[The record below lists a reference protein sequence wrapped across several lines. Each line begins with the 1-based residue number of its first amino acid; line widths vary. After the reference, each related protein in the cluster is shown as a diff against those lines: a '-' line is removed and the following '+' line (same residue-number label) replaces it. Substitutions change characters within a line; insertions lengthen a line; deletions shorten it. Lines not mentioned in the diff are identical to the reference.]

1 MTNVLQAIRRL
12 LLLGSVMAVIAST
25 GVTAGCARHPDQA
38 GPNRGAGRRV
48 AGQKPVTDGQ
58 KAPGTARQNAP
69 AAGPGAAGP
78 GAGTGA
84 RPGAGTRPALP
95 PTPRTVED
103 VIGPLSPVARARYG
117 AACRRAGV
125 AWPPKRV
132 MLLAFKHE
140 RQLEVWGANAA
151 GSYALLYRHR
161 VLAASGGPGPKRRE
175 GDEQV
180 PEGFYDITEL
190 NPNSQFHLSM
200 RVGYPNADDLA
211 HARVDRTAMGGD
223 IYIHGNHL
231 SIGCL
236 AIGDPGIEEL
246 FGLMA
251 QVPRGSRR
259 IVIAP
264 FDFRRHPNAAYPKEA
279 AWVHEMYGRMK
290 KFLAAFKR

>member
-1 MTNVLQAIRRL
+1 
-12 LLLGSVMAVIAST
+12 MALIAST
-25 GVTAGCARHPDQA
+25 SVAAGCTRQPDQA
-38 GPNRGAGRRV
+38 RPAGAG
-48 AGQKPVTDGQ
+48 QS
-58 KAPGTARQNAP
+58 APRP
-69 AAGPGAAGP
+69 PKAAGTVKPKAAQNQAP
-78 GAGTGA
+78 PA
-84 RPGAGTRPALP
+84 RPSLP

-103 VIGPLSPVARARYG
+103 VIGPLSPVAKARYG
-117 AACRRAGV
+117 AACRHANV

-132 MLLAFKHE
+132 MLLAFKRE
-140 RQLEVWGANAA
+140 RRLEVWGANTA
-151 GSYALLYRHR
+151 GSYALLYRHQ

-211 HARVDRTAMGGD
+211 HARVDRAAMGGD

-251 QVPRGSRR
+251 QVPPGSRR

-264 FDFRRHPNAAYPKEA
+264 FDFRRHPGAAYPKEA

-290 KFLAAFKR
+290 KFLAAFRV